1 MQLSGLLKGF
11 LYQIVQGDETVEITE
26 LVQDS
31 RKVTQ
36 GAVFVCIRG
45 GAGDGHQFID
55 DAAALGAAVIVIDEN
70 CGRTIFPGQLTV
82 IRVWNTRTALAKMA
96 AACYGW
102 PARHMKVIGIT
113 GTKGKTTTAYML
125 FHILKEAGYQAGL
138 IGTIEIYDGKES
150 FPAENT
156 TPDALVLHAHL
167 HRMQK
172 NGCRFVVME
181 VSSQALMLHRTDGI
195 LFDTA
200 VFTNLGM
207 DHISKR
213 EHKNF
218 DEYKACKS
226 KLFSQC
232 RRAVL
237 NGDDRYW
244 RDMLCD
250 SECEYALFGRA
261 DFEDGAQYLPDYCS
275 RNEKLLWGKDSLG
288 VEFQVSGRLAG
299 SFSLDL
305 PGAVNVEN
313 ALAAL
318 AAADAYGVPA
328 GRIGAG
334 LRKTRIRGRCELLPV
349 EDDAF
354 VIIDYAHNAMSLEGI
369 LHTLRAYGP
378 QRIVCIFG
386 CGGGRSDM
394 RREEMGE
401 VSGRLSDIT
410 IITTDNPRE
419 EDPSR
424 IMQRIQKGVCRT
436 GGKYIMIEDRR
447 KAIYFAIENRK
458 PGDFILIAGKGHEN
472 YQEIHGV
479 KYPMD
484 DREMAE
490 GAIHVCRRYH

>member
-1 MQLSGLLKGF
+1 MKLSCLLKGF

-45 GAGDGHQFID
+45 GTGDGHQFID

-70 CGRTIFPGQLTV
+70 CGRTRFPGQLTV

-102 PARHMKVIGIT
+102 PAKHMKVIGIT

-125 FHILKEAGYQAGL
+125 FHILKEAGYQTGL

-150 FPAENT
+150 LPTENT
-156 TPDALVLHAHL
+156 TPDALELHAHL

-172 NGCRFVVME
+172 NGCQFVVME

-200 VFTNLGM
+200 IFTNLGV
-207 DHISKR
+207 DHISR
-213 EHKNF
+213 LEHKNF
-218 DEYKACKS
+218 DEYKACKA

-237 NGDDRYW
+237 NGNDRYW
-244 RDMLCD
+244 RDMLRD
-250 SECEYALFGRA
+250 SDCEYALFGRA
-261 DFEDGAQYLPDYCS
+261 VSADEGKWLPDYRS
-275 RNEKLLWGKDSLG
+275 LDEKLIWGEDSLG
-288 VEFQVSGRLAG
+288 VEFRVSGRLQG
-299 SFSLDL
+299 NFSLDL

-318 AAADAYGVPA
+318 AAADAYGIRA
-328 GRIGAG
+328 GQIDAG
-334 LRKTRIRGRCELLPV
+334 FRKTRIRGRCELVPV
-349 EDDAF
+349 GDGTF

-369 LHTLRAYGP
+369 LHTLRAYEP
-378 QRIVCIFG
+378 KRIVCIFG

-410 IITTDNPRE
+410 IITSDNPRD
-419 EDPSR
+419 EDPVR
-424 IMQRIQKGVCRT
+424 IMQGIQKGVCRT

-458 PGDFILIAGKGHEN
+458 PGDFILIAGKGHED

-484 DREMAE
+484 DRGMAE
-490 GAIHVCRRYH
+490 GAIHVCRHYH